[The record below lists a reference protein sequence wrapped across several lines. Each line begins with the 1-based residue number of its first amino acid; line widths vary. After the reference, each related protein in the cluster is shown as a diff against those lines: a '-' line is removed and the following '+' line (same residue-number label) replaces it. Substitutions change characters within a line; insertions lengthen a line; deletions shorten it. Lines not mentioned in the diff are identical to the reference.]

1 MMPALYVDCGTEDF
15 LLHQN
20 RAFRDAVLT
29 SGGQLLYQ
37 EYPGSH
43 TWAYW
48 RQHAATSAAWL
59 AARLT
64 VR

>member
-1 MMPALYVDCGTEDF
+1 MVPALFVDCGTEDF

-20 RAFRDAVLT
+20 RAFRDALIA
-29 SGGQLLYQ
+29 SGGQIVYQ
-37 EYPGSH
+37 EHPGAH

-48 RQHAATSAAWL
+48 SQHATESAAWL

-64 VR
+64 VP

>member
-20 RAFRDAVLT
+20 RAFRDAVRG
-29 SGGQLLYQ
+29 SGGQLQYR
-37 EYPGSH
+37 ENPGSH
-43 TWAYW
+43 TWDYW
-48 RQHAATSAAWL
+48 RKHASESAAWL

-64 VR
+64 VP